1 MARLLMQRPAR
12 KPRRA
17 GGLGSP
23 RTRLAL
29 LFAFVLMVEG
39 CTTPELPG
47 AIEYKP
53 YMERAETQVQGDL
66 SVTVALPTPTEA
78 AEIYGVDL
86 AEKGIQPVWIEVRN
100 DAVAPYWFLGSGLD
114 PDYFVPSEAAYAFRA
129 AESEDAN
136 QALDE
141 RFDRLQFKNP
151 VMPGTTASGFV
162 LTNLDEGLK
171 AVDVDLIAR
180 GDAKSFTF
188 VAVDPT
194 FKAARLRV
202 DFDRLYTSDEL
213 IHVDDEDELRKLL
226 EQLPCCV
233 TNADGT
239 EPGDPLN
246 LVLVGDRNDIMAAF
260 VRRRW
265 QPTEVLW
272 SGSLWRTV
280 RAFLQGSRYRYSPIS
295 PLYLYGRPQDGAV
308 QKARATIHE
317 RNHARFWLSPIR
329 FQGQEVYVGQIS
341 RDIGVKLTLKSPTIW
356 THVIDPDTDEAR
368 RYLVADLVYSQALH
382 RIGFV
387 KGVGASRQDNPR
399 TNLTGDPYYTDGL
412 RTVMFFEPRPAS
424 LNEIEVLGWEPV
436 PSGRRMRQKA
446 SAVSQAEIQ

>member
-1 MARLLMQRPAR
+1 
-12 KPRRA
+12 
-17 GGLGSP
+17 
-23 RTRLAL
+23 
-29 LFAFVLMVEG
+29 LFALVLMAEG

-47 AIEYKP
+47 AIEDKSYQ
-53 YMERAETQVQGDL
+53 ERAETQVQGDL
-66 SVTVALPTPTEA
+66 SVTVALPTATEA

-86 AEKGIQPVWIEVRN
+86 AEKQIQPVWIEVRN
-100 DAVAPYWFLGSGLD
+100 AAAVPYWFLTSGLD
-114 PDYFVPSEAAYAFRA
+114 SDYFAASEAAWAFDA
-129 AESEDAN
+129 AASEDAIR
-136 QALDE
+136 ALDE
-141 RFDRLQFKNP
+141 RFKGLQFRNP
-151 VMPGTTASGFV
+151 VMPGTTVSGFV

-194 FKAARLRV
+194 FKATRLRV
-202 DFDRLYTSDEL
+202 DFDRLYSSDEL
-213 IHVDDEDELRKLL
+213 IHVDDEDELRTLL

-239 EPGDPLN
+239 ENGDPLN
-246 LVLVGDRNDIMAAF
+246 LVLVGDRNNIMAAF

-265 QPTEVLW
+265 QPTEILW

-280 RAFLQGSRYRYSPIS
+280 GAFLQGSRYRYSPIS

-308 QKARATIHE
+308 QKVRATINE

-329 FQGQEVYVGQIS
+329 FRGKEVYVGQIT
-341 RDIGVKLTLKSPTIW
+341 RDIGVKITLKSPTLW
-356 THVIDPDTDEAR
+356 THVIAADVDEGR
-368 RYLVADLVYSQALH
+368 RYLVEDLIYSQAVH

-387 KGVGASRQDNPR
+387 KGVGASSEDDPR
-399 TNLTGDPYYTDGL
+399 TNLTGDAYYTDGL
-412 RTVMFFEPRPAS
+412 RTVMFFEPRVSA
-424 LNEIEVLGWEPV
+424 LDEIEVLGWEPV

-446 SAVSQAEIQ
+446 SAIGQEETR